1 MDKLAQLSLQ
11 DMQFLLE
18 IRKTG
23 GIVRAGE
30 RFGWSPSA
38 ASRAVNRIRSLLGNA
53 CFVKGQE
60 GLTATDYF
68 DSVEE
73 HLRTILKTAQLLK
86 QPDDFNPAE
95 CTTMFRIS
103 CAMAEVGHIV
113 GGVLPQLIKQAPL
126 AGLEVSYHG
135 GEFSGLFSKTFHF
148 AIVTAVELPPNV
160 HFLNLYPTDRVVL
173 VRKGHPLTRLQ
184 RPLRNEDLQKFDR
197 ISGKIDRMT
206 GWTGPDQG
214 LFPNERYRGHT
225 KLLTTRL
232 NVWWEALEQTDL
244 ISILGWRAAEIAMRA
259 NNLTVLA
266 LPPEHRSFNPMC
278 QLIWTDYT
286 HNNPACV
293 WLRGLFADWRDR
305 EAKRIAQLMKKQ
317 KGPPGYDE

>member
-1 MDKLAQLSLQ
+1 MGKLAQLSLQ

-113 GGVLPQLIKQAPL
+113 GGVLPQLITQAPL

-148 AIVTAVELPPNV
+148 AIVT
-160 HFLNLYPTDRVVL
+160 
-173 VRKGHPLTRLQ
+173 
-184 RPLRNEDLQKFDR
+184 
-197 ISGKIDRMT
+197 
-206 GWTGPDQG
+206 
-214 LFPNERYRGHT
+214 
-225 KLLTTRL
+225 
-232 NVWWEALEQTDL
+232 
-244 ISILGWRAAEIAMRA
+244 
-259 NNLTVLA
+259 
-266 LPPEHRSFNPMC
+266 
-278 QLIWTDYT
+278 
-286 HNNPACV
+286 
-293 WLRGLFADWRDR
+293 
-305 EAKRIAQLMKKQ
+305 
-317 KGPPGYDE
+317 

>member
-1 MDKLAQLSLQ
+1 M
-11 DMQFLLE
+11 
-18 IRKTG
+18 
-23 GIVRAGE
+23 
-30 RFGWSPSA
+30 
-38 ASRAVNRIRSLLGNA
+38 
-53 CFVKGQE
+53 
-60 GLTATDYF
+60 
-68 DSVEE
+68 
-73 HLRTILKTAQLLK
+73 
-86 QPDDFNPAE
+86 
-95 CTTMFRIS
+95 
-103 CAMAEVGHIV
+103 
-113 GGVLPQLIKQAPL
+113 
-126 AGLEVSYHG
+126 
-135 GEFSGLFSKTFHF
+135 
-148 AIVTAVELPPNV
+148 ELPPNV

-232 NVWWEALEQTDL
+232 NVGWEALEQTDL

-305 EAKRIAQLMKKQ
+305 EAKRIAQLVKKQ